1 MFSIDGSHCASTH
14 GLVISVMI
22 LQILHCLSH
31 QGSPYRTLMSINSFL
46 LLFFKNL
53 FIAYFW
59 QCWVVIGLQHMVF
72 LYLWRAGVTL
82 CCGSWACS
90 GSAVVAH
97 RLSYSRACG
106 ISLDLGSNQVPCIGR
121 GIIYHWGTKEV
132 QMRVN
137 FTSSSFWFEILKHC
151 LDCLWV
157 FICEEGSNFILVA
170 QWQRVH
176 LPMQETWV
184 PPMIQEDPLG
194 HGAIKHLWHRHN
206 YWACALEPRSHNH
219 KSPWP
224 TTRGATKMRSLSITT
239 WCSGVAP
246 TLWN

>member
-121 GIIYHWGTKEV
+121 WILCHWATRMKLDPSSQMKTQRQSRQCFRISNQNELEV
-132 QMRVN
+132 K
-137 FTSSSFWFEILKHC
+137 FTLIWTS
-151 LDCLWV
+151 
-157 FICEEGSNFILVA
+157 LVP
-170 QWQRVH
+170 QW
-176 LPMQETWV
+176 
-184 PPMIQEDPLG
+184 
-194 HGAIKHLWHRHN
+194 
-206 YWACALEPRSHNH
+206 
-219 KSPWP
+219 
-224 TTRGATKMRSLSITT
+224 
-239 WCSGVAP
+239 
-246 TLWN
+246 